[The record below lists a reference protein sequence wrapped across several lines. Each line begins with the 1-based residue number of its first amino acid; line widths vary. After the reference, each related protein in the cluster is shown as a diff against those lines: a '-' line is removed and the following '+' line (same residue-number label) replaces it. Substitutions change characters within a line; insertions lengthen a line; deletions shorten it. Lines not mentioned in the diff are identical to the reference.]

1 MQMIFQASAYIWFA
15 IVSLAKI
22 SDMATARVSVG
33 GVYQGKESGKTWGQ
47 QCNQF
52 TMGIVSVMPLISHV
66 NRGTGLKLLVS
77 VSSSVKSGRDLN
89 EVSVF

>member
-33 GVYQGKESGKTWGQ
+33 GVYQGKESGKT
-47 QCNQF
+47 
-52 TMGIVSVMPLISHV
+52 
-66 NRGTGLKLLVS
+66 
-77 VSSSVKSGRDLN
+77 
-89 EVSVF
+89 